1 MAEPSRGP
9 ASSKPDVRKVRSGE
23 DFDILIGFLGFWA
36 LVLFVVTVF
45 KELTGKPAL
54 LPAMI
59 LLGLAIVACLITLL
73 VSAPP
78 HAPAPLDSCV
88 PPPACRGRISA
99 IR

>member
-1 MAEPSRGP
+1 MGEPSRGP

-54 LPAMI
+54 LPAML
-59 LLGLAIVACLITLL
+59 LLGLVLL
-73 VSAPP
+73 LWGVVRLRRRL
-78 HAPAPLDSCV
+78 PARSSK
-88 PPPACRGRISA
+88 RR
-99 IR
+99 

>member
-54 LPAMI
+54 LPAML
-59 LLGLAIVACLITLL
+59 LLGLVLLIWAVVRLRRRL
-73 VSAPP
+73 
-78 HAPAPLDSCV
+78 PARSSK
-88 PPPACRGRISA
+88 RH
-99 IR
+99 